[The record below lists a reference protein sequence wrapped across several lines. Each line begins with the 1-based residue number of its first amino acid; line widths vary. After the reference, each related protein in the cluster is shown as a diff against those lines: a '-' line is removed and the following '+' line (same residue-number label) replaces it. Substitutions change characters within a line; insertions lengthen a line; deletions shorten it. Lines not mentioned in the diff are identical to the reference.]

1 MRPCAQP
8 GTRGLTG
15 AYELANKTGAGRVRA
30 SSTTPAIR
38 WHVDADPIV
47 LCILTRTNHPHAK
60 GNNEVIA
67 ETTRLLV
74 SEFA

>member
-1 MRPCAQP
+1 MHPCAQP

-15 AYELANKTGAGRVRA
+15 AYELADKTGAGSYGSVNDDG
-30 SSTTPAIR
+30 IR

-47 LCILTRTNHPHAK
+47 LCILTRTNDPLAK

>member
-1 MRPCAQP
+1 MHPCAQP

-15 AYELANKTGAGRVRA
+15 AHELADKTGAGNYGIVDDA
-30 SSTTPAIR
+30 GIR